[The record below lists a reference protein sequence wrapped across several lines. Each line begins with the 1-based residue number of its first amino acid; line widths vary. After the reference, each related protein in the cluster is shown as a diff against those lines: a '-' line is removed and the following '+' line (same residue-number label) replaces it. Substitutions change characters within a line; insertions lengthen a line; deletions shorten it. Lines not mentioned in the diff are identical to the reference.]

1 MHNLLMFTRVRRAGL
16 VAAAFLAVMHAHPA
30 SAAPN
35 PACLTSPVITLACS
49 SQTAAKK
56 GLGDIAAN
64 TVNATF
70 VQPLADLIADAAQS
84 LLNAFLKSWLDMS
97 SMDLQQQGALK
108 LYGITLS
115 IGWLIGACLLMWQ
128 AIRTMVSGR
137 GTPLLEAVTGL
148 LITALVAAVGVTITG
163 MLMTGSDEVSRWILG
178 DLANN
183 GVMSKELRAMLS
195 RTPGAEPVAPWLTIQ
210 ICVLLILVLIIQLL
224 VLFLR
229 NAALPILAI
238 LLPIAAAGQIGSAST
253 RQWLPRMVTAV
264 IAVVVYK
271 PMVSLIIVAAV
282 AQWRDSTAI
291 SGLLYGLL
299 MFALSVIAMPALMK
313 VFAPIGV
320 AVTGGGGSGS
330 ALLLAGNLLSRS
342 GGGSAASAATAGR
355 GAPGGDAAPVT
366 AAQHAQRMDALAG
379 STPSASKS
387 SSPTSKPPS
396 GPGPNAPSPA
406 AHSGPT
412 ANPAPA
418 GAGGT
423 AHGGPAAPSSVTSA
437 PSTVTPASISGGTA
451 PAGSATA
458 AGTAGAAVPV
468 AGAVAVGAQAVQHGV
483 AVTAGQVGA
492 AGDAAT
498 EGSPATTSHPL
509 ERGSSS
515 GGDGQLTIDDRT

>member
-16 VAAAFLAVMHAHPA
+16 GAASFLAVMHAHPA

-35 PACLTSPVITLACS
+35 PACLTSPVIALACS

-56 GLGDIAAN
+56 GLGDLAAN

-148 LITALVAAVGVTITG
+148 LITALVAAVGVTVTG
-163 MLMTGSDEVSRWILG
+163 MLMTGADEVSRWILG
-178 DLANN
+178 DLASN
-183 GVMSKELRAMLS
+183 GVMSKELRAMLA
-195 RTPGAEPVAPWLTIQ
+195 RAPGAEPVAPWLTIQ

-238 LLPIAAAGQIGSAST
+238 LLPIAAAGQIGGAST

-379 STPSASKS
+379 STPSAGKS
-387 SSPTSKPPS
+387 TSPPSSPGT
-396 GPGPNAPSPA
+396 NVPSPA
-406 AHSGPT
+406 AQSEPT

-418 GAGGT
+418 SGT
-423 AHGGPAAPSSVTSA
+423 AHGGPAAPSTVTST
-437 PSTVTPASISGGTA
+437 PSTTTRAPTTAGTA
-451 PAGSATA
+451 PTSSATA
-458 AGTAGAAVPV
+458 AGTAGAAVPI

-492 AGDAAT
+492 AGDATT
-498 EGSPATTSHPL
+498 EGSPTTTSHPL